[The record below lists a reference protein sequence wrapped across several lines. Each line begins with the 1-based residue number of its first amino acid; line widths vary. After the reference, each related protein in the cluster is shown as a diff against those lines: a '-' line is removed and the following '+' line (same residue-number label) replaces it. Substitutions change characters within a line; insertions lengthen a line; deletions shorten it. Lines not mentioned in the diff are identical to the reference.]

1 MLVVIYVKYYP
12 WPKKINKNRRA
23 SEHAWSLWKKWQFGP
38 EIVGGGVVVLQCKIH
53 YFLD

>member
-1 MLVVIYVKYYP
+1 MLEV
-12 WPKKINKNRRA
+12 
-23 SEHAWSLWKKWQFGP
+23 SEKKWQFGP